1 MKDGF
6 ENLENDI
13 LFSLLPGS
21 QEQGSYEDDL
31 IDKIAQERLIAS
43 IDTKT
48 GAPANVRASV
58 SAAQSQDDRLAT
70 LRNFYPDAVPVQAI
84 DPENGVAKF
93 GFGNFVYTNPETGQL
108 TLFDEDLRLFGVP
121 VPGLRDFVDVGPEIA
136 ETAGAIGGAIG
147 GAAIGAPA
155 GPVGIAT
162 GVVAGEGLGSATA

>member
-58 SAAQSQDDRLAT
+58 SAAQ
-70 LRNFYPDAVPVQAI
+70 
-84 DPENGVAKF
+84 
-93 GFGNFVYTNPETGQL
+93 
-108 TLFDEDLRLFGVP
+108 
-121 VPGLRDFVDVGPEIA
+121 
-136 ETAGAIGGAIG
+136 
-147 GAAIGAPA
+147 
-155 GPVGIAT
+155 
-162 GVVAGEGLGSATA
+162 